1 MKHDIK
7 GDMKREGESL
17 KAEKAEPAAGD
28 PQDRKTQFTLPRGG
42 KKAIAFMD
50 VPGSDPSAAM
60 KNDKAQFVKGS
71 TKPGT
76 APKKPQLVGKRG
88 YVGGVGQFDLPR
100 EKRPG
105 KSMVTTAGK

>member
-1 MKHDIK
+1 MAK
-7 GDMKREGESL
+7 G
-17 KAEKAEPAAGD
+17 
-28 PQDRKTQFTLPRGG
+28 
-42 KKAIAFMD
+42 IAFMD

-76 APKKPQLVGKRG
+76 KVKKPQLVGKRG

-105 KSMVTTAGK
+105 KSKLTTSGK

>member
-1 MKHDIK
+1 MKKI
-7 GDMKREGESL
+7 
-17 KAEKAEPAAGD
+17 P
-28 PQDRKTQFTLPRGG
+28 
-42 KKAIAFMD
+42 FMD

-76 APKKPQLVGKRG
+76 KTKKPQLVGKRG

-100 EKRPG
+100 EKRPK
-105 KSMVTTAGK
+105 KSSMSTADC